1 MERHM
6 EKGKFQ
12 FCYKNSIELLRMR
25 NSNVLEVVGT
35 ACGWQRSWALW
46 RMHCTMLWFRFTS
59 RSGYE

>member
-25 NSNVLEVVGT
+25 NSNVLEVFGSFCEPLRKKRVDT
-35 ACGWQRSWALW
+35 VK
-46 RMHCTMLWFRFTS
+46 
-59 RSGYE
+59 